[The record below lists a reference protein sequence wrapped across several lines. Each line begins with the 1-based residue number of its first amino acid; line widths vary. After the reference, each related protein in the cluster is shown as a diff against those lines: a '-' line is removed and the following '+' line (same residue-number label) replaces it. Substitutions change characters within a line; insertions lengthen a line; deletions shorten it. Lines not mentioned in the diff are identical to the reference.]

1 MVVVVVVVE
10 VVAVVVARV
19 AEVAVAE
26 ATAARHRSR
35 ITTSA
40 KDVATTTIYLHCR
53 CNRRLLPLAIG
64 FATSPVLDA
73 WDGIITPGRD
83 ARGLSLSWTAL
94 FGQILL

>member
-40 KDVATTTIYLHCR
+40 KDVATTIYLHCR

-73 WDGIITPGRD
+73 WDGIITLGRD
-83 ARGLSLSWTAL
+83 ARGLSLSWNAL